1 MAAGSGN
8 DFADVTEEII
18 VEEFEL
24 WTVETLR

>member
-8 DFADVTEEII
+8 DFADVTHEMI

-24 WTVETLR
+24 WTVEALR